1 MQQRQSQTLEERLIS
16 RRKAMGL
23 MALGCLSLFFGCG
36 PKPEY
41 RVRLVFVETFYII
54 SEPADEIMPGLRV
67 HDFGVGILTD
77 GFGLHDKQW
86 VKKYNS
92 SDGELKKIFRELDK
106 NQIIR
111 DDVAYQ
117 FDFNKFDNYWVN
129 FKGNGGFV
137 AFRTGY
143 LTWSAEE
150 EKRVKVPHLF
160 TEATEQIIKK
170 TKIYALPL
178 DSPTIENAKKCLYGS
193 VEGSKYE
200 IVE

>member
-16 RRKAMGL
+16 RRKAMGS
-23 MALGCLSLFFGCG
+23 MVLGCLSLFFGCE

-41 RVRLVFVETFYII
+41 RVKLVAVETFYII

-67 HDFGVGILTD
+67 HDFGIGILTK

-86 VKKYNS
+86 AKTYNS
-92 SDGELKKIFRELDK
+92 SYGELKKIFREIDK
-106 NQIIR
+106 NQIIC
-111 DDVAYQ
+111 DDITYK
-117 FDFNKFDNYWVN
+117 FDFKKFDDYWAN

-170 TKIYALPL
+170 TKIYTLPL
-178 DSPTIENAKKCLYGS
+178 DSPTIENAKKCLYGL
-193 VEGSKYE
+193 VEGSKYDIWE
-200 IVE
+200 